1 MAATQKK
8 KMQFQ
13 GALGF
18 PLPLPGGVLRFDPQR
33 LPAYLENN
41 ERGAGGWYPLGAN
54 QTWHNGIHLHGAG
67 GAPAIHAVA
76 DGTIVAARLTQDWD
90 KELHPFGS
98 NCFVLLRHDVTLIDD
113 PAQRRSWDTDTW
125 SSTRDVTFYSLYMHL
140 DPRIDRLEEVPWLA
154 SYRPFL
160 RDGLRYEGQVWRV
173 KKRDGAAASA
183 FNLYAEPRP
192 VDGQLTKVPAL
203 TGSAT
208 VGSLVELLGAPIEAQ
223 IGPNHHVYQ
232 RVKVIDA
239 AKQRDAWK
247 DGWIRRDGERIEQTD
262 AQRIIRDLQNGGVV
276 HVGCTVSAGDCIG
289 HAGPFAAE
297 GAAGDPEGGR
307 GVHLEIFSAENLVA
321 NAAASGWTVCE
332 DTSPDDVICEDRTL
346 LGQLEKADPSLF
358 AKLKAIWSRVFGD
371 TVAVA
376 RRQYEEHLTAEDKA
390 KLRRIITRNTTF
402 WAIDWKAMAGR
413 SENRAW
419 RASYALPDAV
429 LDAATRYS
437 WWRELP
443 PKAKSALPDKSL
455 LFHYHPLE
463 FLRYLHDR
471 VPRAPVFFLERS
483 EGGKTVRYVVSKVEH
498 LDPNIPDKVSVYEPS
513 FPDEHPPQPDT
524 WILEKRKNY
533 AFAAGD
539 RQVPVGGG
547 ETKPGWAGLGYG
559 GDPDLF
565 LYRALIAKPHA
576 GLANA
581 VADCASATGI
591 SRRDLTNVWAAIWH
605 SEGGL
610 NAFNSYDNGHLSVGA
625 LQQIA
630 GPVYG
635 SGAFE
640 AQGELGAAMHA
651 VKTAGAD
658 GARLYE
664 RYFGR
669 YGFDVGPTHT
679 DTVGYAAN
687 RTLAL
692 DTAPPSPGGPVEV
705 KTKADLAKARWF
717 IWSWCVVRA
726 LRDPE
731 FIRIFYGYGF
741 KRLKIVRD
749 LTHKFGSELHVPL
762 GRLLETQLSQA
773 LVLDW
778 HINSPGNAIPGWA
791 RAALGVAAPDFNYNV
806 DWGTFDAAR
815 EYGIIAKIV
824 VARRTKWVA
833 VSGSPTPV
841 LARTMTDGP
850 RRSAFVVLCAR
861 GLSYPGKNQA
871 YSQATWDAWANTH
884 HAFLTSI
891 GYPYGAKQL
900 LWEANHDDTAVYPSP
915 APEFTVDQ
923 MKSWIRVLDYTFDF
937 LEHER
942 SSPAG

>member
-1 MAATQKK
+1 M
-8 KMQFQ
+8 
-13 GALGF
+13 
-18 PLPLPGGVLRFDPQR
+18 
-33 LPAYLENN
+33 
-41 ERGAGGWYPLGAN
+41 
-54 QTWHNGIHLHGAG
+54 
-67 GAPAIHAVA
+67 
-76 DGTIVAARLTQDWD
+76 
-90 KELHPFGS
+90 
-98 NCFVLLRHDVTLIDD
+98 
-113 PAQRRSWDTDTW
+113 
-125 SSTRDVTFYSLYMHL
+125 
-140 DPRIDRLEEVPWLA
+140 
-154 SYRPFL
+154 
-160 RDGLRYEGQVWRV
+160 
-173 KKRDGAAASA
+173 
-183 FNLYAEPRP
+183 
-192 VDGQLTKVPAL
+192 
-203 TGSAT
+203 
-208 VGSLVELLGAPIEAQ
+208 
-223 IGPNHHVYQ
+223 
-232 RVKVIDA
+232 KVIDA

-749 LTHKFGSELHVPL
+749 LKHPDQPAVTLAARF
-762 GRLLETQLSQA
+762 RTQLSQA
-773 LVLDW
+773 HMLDW
-778 HINSPGNAIPGWA
+778 HINSPAAAVGGWKTIVKSLPP
-791 RAALGVAAPDFNYNV
+791 AL
-806 DWGTFDAAR
+806 DWSSFDAER
-815 EYGIIAKIV
+815 EYAIVKKIV
-824 VARRTKWVA
+824 SARRPYLDNEGKLRR
-833 VSGSPTPV
+833 S
-841 LARTMTDGP
+841 MTDGP
-850 RRSAFVVLCAR
+850 RRGAFIVLCAR
-861 GLSYPGKNQA
+861 GLSYAGKGQPYA
-871 YSQATWDAWANTH
+871 EATWDAWSTTH
-884 HAFLTSI
+884 DGFLKKI
-891 GYPYGAKQL
+891 GYPGGAKQL
-900 LWEANHDDTAVYPSP
+900 LWEANHDDAQLWPSP
-915 APEFTVDQ
+915 APTFTTEQ
-923 MKSWIRVLDYTFDF
+923 MKSWIRVLDCTYDF
-937 LEHER
+937 LEHEG
-942 SSPAG
+942 A